1 MFFSTGNKNSHVS
14 VNGVN
19 PFFQSTTNVY
29 KNVIFLLHLGNIY
42 NLVYFVHVSG
52 KIQHKSVYF
61 FVRKIFKNTLISCH
75 IAYLLSH
82 LLISENI
89 KNVIA

>member
-29 KNVIFLLHLGNIY
+29 KNVIFLLHLGE
-42 NLVYFVHVSG
+42 
-52 KIQHKSVYF
+52 
-61 FVRKIFKNTLISCH
+61 
-75 IAYLLSH
+75 YLQPGILCACFW
-82 LLISENI
+82 EDT
-89 KNVIA
+89 A